1 MICVA
6 SVRHKKVCVS
16 KMRFSATQRA
26 PSRVEKAAN
35 APKFMSTQNANT
47 RLSAALV
54 MHKLMPAK
62 GLWNRFA
69 MFRDVIEGVC
79 ASRNANGETQ
89 AGLCLTNAS
98 QLETGN

>member
-1 MICVA
+1 
-6 SVRHKKVCVS
+6 
-16 KMRFSATQRA
+16 MRLSATQRA
-26 PSRVEKAAN
+26 PRRVDKAAN
-35 APKFMSTQNANT
+35 APKFISTQNENT
-47 RLSAALV
+47 RLPAALE
-54 MHKLMPAK
+54 MRKLMPAK

-79 ASRNANGETQ
+79 ASRNAIGETQ

>member
-6 SVRHKKVCVS
+6 SVRHKKACVS

-26 PSRVEKAAN
+26 PRRVDKAEN
-35 APKFMSTQNANT
+35 APKFMSTQTENT

-54 MHKLMPAK
+54 MRKLMPVK

-79 ASRNANGETQ
+79 ASRNAISETQ
-89 AGLCLTNAS
+89 TGLCVTYSL
-98 QLETGN
+98 QMDTGN